1 MIEILRK
8 EQQVYGE
15 FNKGE
20 IVENKPIGFPHEKG
34 GFKAY
39 SNIFYWAYASSKIN
53 STIGLHPHKGFEIMS
68 YVVKGSIK
76 HYDTLMQKWINLNE
90 GDLQIIQ
97 AGSGISHSESINQN
111 AAIFQIWFDPNIEKS
126 INQKPIYKDYLAK
139 HFKSIGEKKVIIG
152 KTSPVEICAENISIF
167 ELNLEHNYIITNKL
181 QNTISVYVISGKF
194 QISKEKIRQND
205 FIKIQ
210 NEESIKINLIYPG
223 KLFCISSPKEPSYK
237 TYINQL
243 AL

>member
-1 MIEILRK
+1 MIEVLKK

-15 FNKGE
+15 FNNGE

-34 GFKAY
+34 GLKAY

-68 YVVKGSIK
+68 YVIKGTIQ

-97 AGSGISHSESINQN
+97 SGSGISHSESINQN

-126 INQKPIYKDYLAK
+126 INQKPTYKDYTANN
-139 HFKSIGEKKVIIG
+139 FKSDREKKIIIG
-152 KTSPVEICAENISIF
+152 NGSPVQISAENISIF
-167 ELNLEHNYIITNKL
+167 ELELEKNYLIENKL
-181 QNTISVYVISGKF
+181 KNTISIYVLSG
-194 QISKEKIRQND
+194 QIQILKEKIKQHD
-205 FIKIQ
+205 FSKIQDEEKIKIDAI
-210 NEESIKINLIYPG
+210 SPA
-223 KLFCISSPKEPSYK
+223 KLFCISSPQKPSYQ
-237 TYINQL
+237 TYIKYN
-243 AL
+243 

>member
-1 MIEILRK
+1 MIEVLKK

-15 FNKGE
+15 FNNGE

-39 SNIFYWAYASSKIN
+39 SNIFYWAYASSKIK

-68 YVVKGSIK
+68 YVIKGTIQ

-97 AGSGISHSESINQN
+97 SGSGISHSESINQN

-126 INQKPIYKDYLAK
+126 INQKPTYKDYKANN
-139 HFKSIGEKKVIIG
+139 FKSDGEKKVIIG
-152 KTSPVEICAENISIF
+152 NPSPVQIGSENISIF
-167 ELNLEHNYIITNKL
+167 ELELEKNYLIDNKL
-181 QNTISVYVISGKF
+181 KKTISVYVLSG
-194 QISKEKIRQND
+194 QIQIFKTKVTQHD

-210 NEESIKINLIYPG
+210 DEDNIKIEVISPT
-223 KLFCISSPKEPSYK
+223 KLFCISSPQQPSYP
-237 TYINQL
+237 TYIKYN
-243 AL
+243 